1 MGTPG
6 NRNLLLRGD
15 VSTLNKIIITAG
27 ATLSAIGLIAGAPA
41 HASTL
46 SFNFQLDT
54 SADVGVSPF
63 LAGLTWAGVT
73 LPDSFNIDADDVTGS
88 FIVLDDPDQFTD
100 GEIELGYDFIGAA
113 LGNSYE
119 ATLDS
124 LLGDFELTS
133 EQALQSID
141 DLFTITQFTGK
152 GILKSESFDVAGNPK
167 NPSPFNI
174 TYDNQANSVLING
187 YSEKVASSCLLADCS
202 LTGNV
207 SYGIGVVLSE
217 LVTVTG
223 DLLANSAIEFSEDTS
238 NAIRGLRQAALL
250 VQQIN
255 PSLETLSLATVN
267 TTFAAN
273 TEFLSF
279 NPNGSADDISFD
291 VTGGTLSARATTDGQ
306 EEQLFT
312 RAYATEEEATKEEVT
327 ATENWTATK
336 STSTAT
342 LTGVTSSPTTSVSS
356 STPQLLATVDDS
368 DVQDVPEPSIVL
380 GFLGTAAWMAKR
392 NRRKTV
398 A

>member
-1 MGTPG
+1 MGTPVNS
-6 NRNLLLRGD
+6 NRLLRGD

-54 SADVGVSPF
+54 SADVGLSP
-63 LAGLTWAGVT
+63 LLTGLTWGGVT

-100 GEIELGYDFIGAA
+100 GEIELGYDLIGAA

-124 LLGDFELTS
+124 LLGDFGLTS

-152 GILKSESFDVAGNPK
+152 GVLQSESFDVAGNPK

-174 TYDNQANSVLING
+174 AYDNQANSVLING

-238 NAIRGLRQAALL
+238 NAIRSLRQTALL

-267 TTFAAN
+267 ATVAAN

-279 NPNGSADDISFD
+279 NPNGSTDDISFD
-291 VTGGTLSARATTDGQ
+291 VTGGTLSARATTNGQ

-312 RAYATEEEATKEEVT
+312 RAYATKEEAT

-336 STSTAT
+336 SASTAT
-342 LTGVTSSPTTSVSS
+342 LTGVKSSPTTSVASS

-380 GFLGTAAWMAKR
+380 GFLGTAAWMAQRTRK
-392 NRRKTV
+392 KTV